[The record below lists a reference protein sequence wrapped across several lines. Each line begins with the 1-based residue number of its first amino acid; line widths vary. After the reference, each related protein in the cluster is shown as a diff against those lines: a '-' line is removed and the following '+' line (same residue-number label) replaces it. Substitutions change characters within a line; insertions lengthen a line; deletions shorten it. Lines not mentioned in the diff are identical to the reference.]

1 MSIIDIIQL
10 QYNIN
15 KATILKDIDLTFE
28 AGKFYSI
35 VGPNGSGKTTL
46 IKNIIKYLSPSKG
59 QVLVENIDVNKIRAK
74 QFADIISYVP
84 QDTVLEMEF
93 SCYDVVMMGRNN
105 KIKFLGTET
114 NEDVKKVEEAMK
126 ATEIFGLKD
135 KLITEVSGGE
145 RQRVLL
151 ARAIAQ
157 DSRCIILDEP
167 LSNLDIKHQLEI
179 IDILNKLRASGK
191 TIIAVLHDINLA
203 FTYTDYTVIMK
214 DGKVFDYGKTEDVI
228 NVKNIEE
235 VYGVSCKLVSI
246 EDGKHII
253 FTRI

>member
-10 QYNIN
+10 QYDVN
-15 KATILKDIDLTFE
+15 KVTILKDIDLTFE

-46 IKNIIKYLSPSKG
+46 IKNIIKYLSPSEG
-59 QVLVENIDVNKIRAK
+59 TVIVENKDVNKIKAK
-74 QFADIISYVP
+74 EFANIISYVP

-105 KIKFLGTET
+105 KISFLGTET
-114 NEDVKKVEEAMK
+114 NEDIKKVEEAMK
-126 ATEIFGLKD
+126 ATEVFQLKD
-135 KLITEVSGGE
+135 KLITEISGGE

-179 IDILNKLRASGK
+179 IDILNKLRDLGK

-203 FTYTDYTVIMK
+203 LNYTDHAVMMK
-214 DGKVFDYGKTEDVI
+214 NGKIFYYGKTEDVI
-228 NVKNIEE
+228 NDKNIEE
-235 VYGVSCKLVSI
+235 VYGVSCKIVSI
-246 EDGKHII
+246 EGVRHII

>member
-10 QYNIN
+10 QYNLN
-15 KATILKDIDLTFE
+15 KVTILKDIDLTFE

-59 QVLVENIDVNKIRAK
+59 KVLIENKGVDKIRAK
-74 QFADIISYVP
+74 EFADIISYVP

-105 KIKFLGTET
+105 KIRFLGTET
-114 NEDVKKVEEAMK
+114 NEDIKKVEEAMK
-126 ATEIFGLKD
+126 ATEILDLKD

-179 IDILNKLRASGK
+179 IHILNKLSASGK

-203 FTYTDYTVIMK
+203 LTYTDNAVIMK
-214 DGKVFDYGKTEDVI
+214 DGKIFAYGKTEDVI

-246 EDGKHII
+246 EGGKHII
-253 FTRI
+253 FTRQ